1 MTENKLKGLLGLC
14 RKAGK
19 MSLGH
24 DAAVTQIKKRK
35 AFLAVCCKDSSE
47 RLIREVRDE
56 CEFGGRNIKFIT
68 ADITSD
74 EIYFYIGAKP
84 KVFTVDDKGFAEM
97 LINDLT
103 GGNE

>member
-1 MTENKLKGLLGLC
+1 MSEKRLKGLLGLC
-14 RKAGK
+14 RRAGK

-24 DAAVTQIKKRK
+24 DATVAQIKKRK
-35 AFLAVCCKDSSE
+35 AILAVCCKDSSE
-47 RLIREVRDE
+47 RLIREIRDE
-56 CEFGGRNIKFIT
+56 CSFGGRNVTFIT

-84 KVFTVDDKGFAEM
+84 KVFTVDDKGFADM
-97 LINDLT
+97 LISDLT

>member
-1 MTENKLKGLLGLC
+1 MAENKLKGHLGLC
-14 RKAGK
+14 RRAGK

-47 RLIREVRDE
+47 RLIAEIRDE
-56 CEFGGRNIKFIT
+56 CNFDGRNIKFIT
-68 ADITSD
+68 ADITSE
-74 EIYFYIGAKP
+74 EIYFYIGVKS
-84 KVFTVDDKGFAEM
+84 KVFTVDDKGFADM
-97 LINDLT
+97 LISDLT

>member
-1 MTENKLKGLLGLC
+1 MSENKLKGHLGLC
-14 RKAGK
+14 RRAGK

-24 DAAVTQIKKRK
+24 VAAVTQCS
-35 AFLAVCCKDSSE
+35 FE
-47 RLIREVRDE
+47 N
-56 CEFGGRNIKFIT
+56 RNVTFIT

-84 KVFTVDDKGFAEM
+84 KVFTVDDKGFADM
-97 LINDLT
+97 LISDLT

>member
-1 MTENKLKGLLGLC
+1 MSENKLKGHLGLC
-14 RKAGK
+14 RRAGK

-35 AFLAVCCKDSSE
+35 AFLAVCCKDASE
-47 RLIREVRDE
+47 RLIREIRDE
-56 CEFGGRNIKFIT
+56 CSFENRNVTFIT

-74 EIYFYIGAKP
+74 KIYFYIGAKP
-84 KVFTVDDKGFAEM
+84 KVFTVDDKGFADM
-97 LINDLT
+97 LISDLT

>member
-1 MTENKLKGLLGLC
+1 MTEKKIKGLLGLC
-14 RKAGK
+14 RRAGK

-24 DAAVTQIKKRK
+24 DAAVAQIKKRK

-47 RLIREVRDE
+47 RLIAEIRDE
-56 CEFGGRNIKFIT
+56 CTFGGRNISFIT
-68 ADITSD
+68 TEITSD

-97 LINDLT
+97 LISDLT